1 MDQDIYVRCRQA
13 FIRRMLRQKKQR
25 RLEFDSELR
34 MRAQCRVGQLRA
46 VQFPDDFTWTI
57 WKEGKRGYLV
67 LVSQQT
73 FPTMGHAIAHLREQM
88 KHAVSV
94 D

>member
-1 MDQDIYVRCRQA
+1 MEFEIYARCRQA
-13 FIRRMLRQKKQR
+13 FIRRLLRSKKQQ

-34 MRAQCRVGQLRA
+34 MQAQCRVGQLRA

-57 WKEGKRGYLV
+57 WREGNRGYLV
-67 LVSQQT
+67 LVTEQT
-73 FPTMGHAIAHLREQM
+73 FPTMGQAIAHLRNQLPY
-88 KHAVSV
+88 AVTV